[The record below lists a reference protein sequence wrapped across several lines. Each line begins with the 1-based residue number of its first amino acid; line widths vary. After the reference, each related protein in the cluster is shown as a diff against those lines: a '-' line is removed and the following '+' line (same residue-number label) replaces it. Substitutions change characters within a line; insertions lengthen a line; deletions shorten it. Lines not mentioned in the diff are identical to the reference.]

1 MKKIYSI
8 AMLLMLVASVSFFSS
23 CNKDDDNGVNM
34 GGSDVNGGGSEVE
47 TKTYTGTL
55 KVFSRDIYRYIESIQ
70 QRTELGRA
78 FCSTYCSC

>member
-23 CNKDDDNGVNM
+23 CNKDDDNG
-34 GGSDVNGGGSEVE
+34 GSEVE

-55 KVFSRDIYRYIESIQ
+55 KVFSRHIPVH
-70 QRTELGRA
+70 
-78 FCSTYCSC
+78 